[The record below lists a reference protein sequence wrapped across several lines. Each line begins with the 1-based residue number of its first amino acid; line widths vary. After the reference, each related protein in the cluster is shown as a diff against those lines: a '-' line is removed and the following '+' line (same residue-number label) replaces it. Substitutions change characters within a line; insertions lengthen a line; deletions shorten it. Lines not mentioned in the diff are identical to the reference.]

1 MPGAAP
7 VTAAEIAALY
17 ARLNIC
23 ICSVTPNGREGG
35 KMKSHLA
42 SLILLAIVSLILTH
56 APWTRAED
64 DTGGA
69 QSGPKAVKEIE
80 AEEAR
85 VIIEEKKG
93 STEFVILDVRTAGEY
108 SGGHIEG
115 AENIDVQ
122 SESFKEDVGK
132 LERSKTYLVHC
143 RTGRR
148 SETAVKAMEE
158 MGFTDIYWMQDGI
171 VGWQDAGYPVVK

>member
-17 ARLNIC
+17 ARLIVF
-23 ICSVTPNGREGG
+23 IRSITPNFRGGR
-35 KMKSHLA
+35 KMKGRISY
-42 SLILLAIVSLILTH
+42 LIFFTLVSIMLMH
-56 APWTRAED
+56 AAHAGAED

-80 AEEAR
+80 AGEAR

-122 SESFKEDVGK
+122 TESFKEDVGK
-132 LERSKTYLVHC
+132 LDRSKTYLVHC

>member
-1 MPGAAP
+1 MKGRISYLIFFTLVSIMLMHAA
-7 VTAAEIAALY
+7 
-17 ARLNIC
+17 
-23 ICSVTPNGREGG
+23 
-35 KMKSHLA
+35 
-42 SLILLAIVSLILTH
+42 H
-56 APWTRAED
+56 AGAED

-80 AEEAR
+80 AGEAR

-122 SESFKEDVGK
+122 TESFKEDVGK
-132 LERSKTYLVHC
+132 LDRSKTYLVHC